1 MILRTTPHRR
11 KAASLVEAAF
21 VLPIALLFIFG
32 LVEYGRLVFLIQT
45 AENAAREGARYA
57 VARTADGTTQT
68 DVQTC
73 VTNAMAGR
81 QSELAGF
88 TIDVQNVDP
97 NTGTVITGSNWN
109 DAPFGGAILV
119 RVSGTYSPILPS
131 FLRLPATVQVRATSM
146 MSSEAN

>member
-1 MILRTTPHRR
+1 MIRSANRQPRR
-11 KAASLVEAAF
+11 AATIVESALVIS
-21 VLPIALLFIFG
+21 IALLFLFG
-32 LVEYGRLVFLIQT
+32 LFEYGRLIFLIQT

-68 DVQTC
+68 DIQYY
-73 VTNAMAGR
+73 VTDMMAGR

-88 TIDVQNVDP
+88 AIDVLNVDP
-97 NTGTVITGSNWN
+97 TTGATITGSNWN

-119 RVSGTYSPILPS
+119 RVRGTYSPIIPS
-131 FLRLPATVQVRATSM
+131 FLQLPTTLQIQATSM